1 MGHKHGEN
9 IQSHWG
15 WKIKAHSSETM
26 DFLNGK
32 QIQISSCYTLNSN
45 LKPMWL
51 HTENKFKAYMGLNMD
66 KQFKATG
73 ARRLKQIQSP

>member
-1 MGHKHGEN
+1 MGLNMEKTL
-9 IQSHWG
+9 
-15 WKIKAHSSETM
+15 KATGAGRLDTNSKTH
-26 DFLNGK
+26 
-32 QIQISSCYTLNSN
+32 QISPCYTLNSN

-73 ARRLKQIQSP
+73 ARRLKPIQSP